1 VLRLSTAPL
10 LDTVLLRVSLS
21 VASVVIFTGLL
32 GTDGTPSAW
41 IVATLL
47 TVRLS
52 GVLPWGNRTLRVN
65 DPIDPAVTT
74 GAKFTVRFCQDAVT
88 LDTGYEKAAL
98 IYWSSTGSISVILIF
113 IQSSAGDTDH
123 PHDQSI
129 W

>member
-1 VLRLSTAPL
+1 MM
-10 LDTVLLRVSLS
+10 VSLS
-21 VASVVIFTGLL
+21 VASVVISTGLL
-32 GTDGTPSAW
+32 GTEGTPSAW
-41 IVATLL
+41 IVAILL

-52 GVLPWGNRTLRVN
+52 GVTHSGNCTLRVN

-88 LDTGYEKAAL
+88 FDTGYEKAAL
-98 IYWSSTGSISVILIF
+98 IYWSSAGSISVIDIF

-129 W
+129 